1 MTRLRL
7 PLAAMVTVVAV
18 VAVGCSAGEPPE
30 TPTTSES
37 PTGHGAFAEC
47 LHEHGVPAPPGP
59 AAGTPEGVDEQAW
72 QQAMADCAEFAP
84 GPAA

>member
-1 MTRLRL
+1 MTRFMLT
-7 PLAAMVTVVAV
+7 LAAAL
-18 VAVGCSAGEPPE
+18 VAVGCSSGDTSSTE

-47 LHEHGVPAPPGP
+47 LHGHGVPAPPGP
-59 AAGTPEGVDEQAW
+59 AAGTPEGVDEGTW

-84 GPAA
+84 GPAQ